1 MVTLLLCYDLP
12 FMAWVM
18 SYLIPIILNNLNK
31 TFGDGQIKWFDS
43 IMFRV
48 KQLNKT
54 VGSICNQA
62 RFK

>member
-1 MVTLLLCYDLP
+1 
-12 FMAWVM
+12 MAWVM

-31 TFGDGQIKWFDS
+31 TFGDRQIKWFDG